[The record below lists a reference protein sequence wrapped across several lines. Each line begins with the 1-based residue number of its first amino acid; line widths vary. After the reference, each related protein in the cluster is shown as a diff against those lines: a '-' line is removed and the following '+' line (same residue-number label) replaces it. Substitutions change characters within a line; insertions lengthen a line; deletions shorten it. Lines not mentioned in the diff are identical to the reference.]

1 MAPGPLARPSTLTLF
16 LLPALCWPGLP
27 TAAAPDPSAPWGHGQ
42 SVGEVA
48 AGEAAGGAPPASWS
62 NYSLPY
68 TVFYNNGGNYYSTPT
83 NATFAYPPPTPQSFG
98 FLADDA
104 AGAAMTVGTD
114 TFDFSGDPA
123 WPNLIFNPDTKN
135 YSWSAACPK
144 PGVRTASPLGPLC
157 CAPGGC
163 IAQSGNLSAAA
174 ALTVKHVEAMVSPEL
189 AGNCVIDF
197 EGWNSVVFGNQYG
210 SCPTGPP
217 QDPDDPPPASNL
229 LRDLSIALAREAY
242 PHLTPPQ
249 VEAEAA
255 RAYSAAATAMLVTVL
270 RTARATRPACHWG
283 YWGSVGMCEFRRP
296 CLAPSAAGEDWRCG
310 IDHPTE
316 GRRLWE
322 ITQQQRPIWEAS
334 DALFPEIYLESP
346 GRDAGLGG
354 KSAGFDRAGLR
365 SVVRQAVRGAD
376 LVGGRPVLP
385 FAATFCDLPFK
396 CYSNGSLTLEPWAV
410 EMVLTMPY
418 QEGAAGV

>member
-1 MAPGPLARPSTLTLF
+1 MAPGRRQPLARPSTLALF

-27 TAAAPDPSAPWGHGQ
+27 TAAAPDPSPPGGQ

-48 AGEAAGGAPPASWS
+48 AAGGAPPASWS

-68 TVFYNNGGNYYSTPT
+68 TVYYNNGGNYYSTPT

-98 FLADDA
+98 FVADDA

-210 SCPTGPP
+210 SCPSGPP
-217 QDPDDPPPASNL
+217 QDPDDPPPVSNIQ
-229 LRDLSIALAREAY
+229 RDLSIALAREAY

-249 VEAEAA
+249 LLEEGARARGRHAA
-255 RAYSAAATAMLVTVL
+255 RRKTPT
-270 RTARATRPACHWG
+270 TR
-283 YWGSVGMCEFRRP
+283 RRP
-296 CLAPSAAGEDWRCG
+296 PTCCVTSRSHWR
-310 IDHPTE
+310 
-316 GRRLWE
+316 
-322 ITQQQRPIWEAS
+322 
-334 DALFPEIYLESP
+334 
-346 GRDAGLGG
+346 
-354 KSAGFDRAGLR
+354 
-365 SVVRQAVRGAD
+365 
-376 LVGGRPVLP
+376 GRP
-385 FAATFCDLPFK
+385 TR
-396 CYSNGSLTLEPWAV
+396 T
-410 EMVLTMPY
+410 
-418 QEGAAGV
+418 